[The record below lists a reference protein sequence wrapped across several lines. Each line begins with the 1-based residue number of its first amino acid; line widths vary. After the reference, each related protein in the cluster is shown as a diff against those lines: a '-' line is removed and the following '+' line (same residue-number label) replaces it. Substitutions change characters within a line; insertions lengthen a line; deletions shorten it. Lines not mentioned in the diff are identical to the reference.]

1 MVKKFLAQYLK
12 YQVSTMSSPGFKN
25 ENFVKVQDLK
35 NGVAVTN
42 IINTESDDARDQKV
56 TYKEADE
63 LLKFMEQHE
72 ANAKEL
78 TPEESRN
85 LDRKNFF
92 MVSFLVTLVTLIL
105 FMDKATIGYTT
116 ILGIYKD
123 TDLTK
128 SGFNNLNSIFYA
140 GYLIAQWPC
149 HILMQ
154 KFPLGKYLAI
164 SIFLWAVILGGT
176 AACKNYSQLMAC
188 RFLLG
193 ATESVVTPAC
203 EITLGMFLDTEQ
215 REVAQPIF
223 WMATAVAPL
232 ISSFVAY
239 GLIHVQNIST
249 FPWRIFMSIN
259 AGLSLILAIIVWF
272 LYPDNPSNA
281 KFLSINEKVHLIRKV
296 QNSTKSSI
304 EQKTVKRHQIKET
317 LKDPISWLFALQ
329 SFTLMLS
336 NSLHYQ
342 QNQLYLDIG
351 VDNLGSSLVSAAG
364 AGFDILMYL
373 VFTFIIKKFPN
384 QNGFIGSACLII
396 PIASSIAMVT
406 IPWEN
411 KKALLANMILAGSTK
426 GVAYIVALGWTT
438 SSAAGYTKKLYRNVM
453 FMIAYSVANMIS
465 PQLWNPKDAPRYY
478 SSWIVQIV
486 VAFFLNGVILLTIR
500 AILSKRN
507 RERLLALN
515 NIGEDQ
521 DYYVQTDEGVLE
533 KVDVAMLDLTDLENK
548 KFIYPL

>member
-1 MVKKFLAQYLK
+1 MSPIKKEAD
-12 YQVSTMSSPGFKN
+12 SIN
-25 ENFVKVQDLK
+25 VQELK
-35 NGVAVTN
+35 NGDGASS
-42 IINTESDDARDQKV
+42 TEFKQTDLADGEKV

-63 LLKFMEQHE
+63 LLKFMEQYE
-72 ANAKEL
+72 PTSKEL
-78 TPEESRN
+78 TPEESKH
-85 LDRKNFF
+85 LDKKNF
-92 MVSFLVTLVTLIL
+92 SITLLLVTLVTLIL

-128 SGFNNLNSIFYA
+128 KGFNNLNSIFYA

-154 KFPLGKYLAI
+154 KFPIGKYLSI

-223 WMATAVAPL
+223 WMATAIAPL

-239 GLIHVQNIST
+239 GLLHVENVST
-249 FPWRIFMSIN
+249 FPWRIFMSLN
-259 AGLSLILAIIVWF
+259 AGLSLILALIVWIF
-272 LYPDNPSNA
+272 YPDSPSNA
-281 KFLSINEKVHLIRKV
+281 KFLTVDEKVHLIKKI

-304 EQKTVKRHQIKET
+304 EQKTIKKHQIIET
-317 LKDPISWLFALQ
+317 FKDPISWLFALQ

-351 VDNLGSSLVSAAG
+351 VNNLGSSLVSAAG

-373 VFTFIIKKFPN
+373 VFTIIIKKFPN
-384 QNGFIGSACLII
+384 QNGYIGSICLII

-406 IPWEN
+406 IPCEN

-426 GVAYIVALGWTT
+426 GVAYIVELGWTT

-486 VAFFLNGVILLTIR
+486 VAFFLNGVILLIIR
-500 AILSKRN
+500 LILSKRN
-507 RERLLALN
+507 KQRLQ
-515 NIGEDQ
+515 DDDDK

-533 KVDVAMLDLTDLENK
+533 RVDVAMLDLTDLENK